1 MRREDCRVGLVVQSG
16 IEGVRG
22 VVVKCNPKK
31 ARVRLIEDMKSGRHG
46 GEKGSLWNMP
56 YMYLEPLVDPRLKT
70 EMVMRS
76 FEDPDNEGIK
86 TYIEEVLKS
95 DQSVDFPEGSPEFHI
110 MRAICELWRRL
121 EDESIEREAAS
132 MEGRRDKN
140 ERELK
145 AHYSE
150 LINKMFSALGREI
163 SKDASEKWET
173 GNMETRAVDK
183 NTQENWT

>member
-1 MRREDCRVGLVVQSG
+1 MRKEDCRVGLVVHSS

-56 YMYLEPLVDPRLKT
+56 YMYIEPIIDPRLKT

-76 FEDPDNEGIK
+76 FQDPDNDGIK
-86 TYIEEVLKS
+86 AYIEQAMKS
-95 DQSVDFPEGSPEFHI
+95 DMAVEFPEGSPEFHI

-121 EDESIEREAAS
+121 EDGSIEREAAS

-140 ERELK
+140 ERTLK
-145 AHYSE
+145 SHYSE

-163 SKDASEKWET
+163 SKNAAEKWEA
-173 GNMETRAVDK
+173 GNMKTQAVDRD
-183 NTQENWT
+183 TQENRT